1 MVSRLSVDADGLR
14 LAGMRSETLA
24 AELAGPSLAASGSNS
39 DPTVGAVQA
48 VSALIEAARAD
59 HAAYL
64 SGRAQTLA
72 SGASAYENTDK
83 GSAGKISGSA

>member
-1 MVSRLSVDADGLR
+1 MSGLSVDADGLR
-14 LAGMRSETLA
+14 LAGTRSQSLA
-24 AELAGPSLAASGSNS
+24 DDLTGPSVAASGSSS

-48 VSALIEAARAD
+48 VSALVEAARAD

-72 SGASAYENTDK
+72 SDASAYEDTDK
-83 GSAGKISGSA
+83 GSAGKISGTA

>member
-1 MVSRLSVDADGLR
+1 MSGLSVDADGLR
-14 LAGMRSETLA
+14 LAGTRSQSLA
-24 AELAGPSLAASGSNS
+24 DDLTGPSVAASGPSS

-48 VSALIEAARAD
+48 VSALVEAARAD

-72 SGASAYENTDK
+72 SGASAYEDTDK
-83 GSAGKISGSA
+83 SSAGKINGTA

>member
-1 MVSRLSVDADGLR
+1 MSGLSVNADGLR
-14 LAGMRSETLA
+14 LAGARSESLA
-24 AELAGPSLAASGSNS
+24 AELVGPSVAASGSSS

-48 VSALIEAARAD
+48 VSALIDAARAD

-72 SGASAYENTDK
+72 SDASAYEDTDK
-83 GSAGKISGSA
+83 GSSGKISGTA

>member
-1 MVSRLSVDADGLR
+1 MSGLSVDADGLR
-14 LAGMRSETLA
+14 LAGARSETLA
-24 AELAGPSLAASGSNS
+24 AELVGPSVAASGSSS

-48 VSALIEAARAD
+48 VSALIDAARAD

-72 SGASAYENTDK
+72 SDASAYEDTDK
-83 GSAGKISGSA
+83 GSAGKISGTA

>member
-1 MVSRLSVDADGLR
+1 MSGLSVDADGLR
-14 LAGMRSETLA
+14 LAGARSESLA
-24 AELAGPSLAASGSNS
+24 AELAGPSIAAGGSSN

-48 VSALIEAARAD
+48 VSAFIDAARAD

-72 SGASAYENTDK
+72 SGASAYENIDK
-83 GSAGKISGSA
+83 GSAGKIGGSA